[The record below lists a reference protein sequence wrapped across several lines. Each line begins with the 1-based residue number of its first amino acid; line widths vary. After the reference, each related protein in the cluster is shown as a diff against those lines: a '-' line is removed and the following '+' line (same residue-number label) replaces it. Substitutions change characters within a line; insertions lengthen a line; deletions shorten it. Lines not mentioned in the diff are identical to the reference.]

1 LPGRDGQGEH
11 AGRVVGG
18 DVLGVQGLAEEDLP
32 GEGAVGSF
40 GDDHLGAVGLDRGA
54 LGADGQDV
62 LLDCQVD
69 GSGIDAGQVESD
81 VEVVALPVGVH
92 GHRGGPGGGVEHRLT
107 AAGTRARH
115 FFDRRAPSSAER

>member
-1 LPGRDGQGEH
+1 MTACFWSLLVTWMARGLAASWTGDGQGEH

-32 GEGAVGSF
+32 GEGTVGSF

-62 LLDCQVD
+62 LLDGQVD
-69 GSGIDAGQVESD
+69 GSGIDPGQ
-81 VEVVALPVGVH
+81 
-92 GHRGGPGGGVEHRLT
+92 
-107 AAGTRARH
+107 AA
-115 FFDRRAPSSAER
+115 EE